1 MRVIA
6 GKARRLLLKST
17 PGFDTRPTSDKIKE
31 TLFNILQP
39 DIPGSRFLDLF
50 SGSGGIGIEALSRGS
65 SRCVFVENSKKAVQ
79 VIQDNLDHTGLSVY
93 AEVIPAHVVTAIH
106 TLGLR
111 REQFDIVYIDP
122 PYSKGYEQPVLEALA
137 QSGIVTPDTQV
148 IIEADIHNR
157 LEFLTDSPFVVV
169 RNKVYKTN
177 QHYFLKLGSPDSDPH
192 AAEQDPSDG
201 SRELSGS

>member
-1 MRVIA
+1 M
-6 GKARRLLLKST
+6 LLKST

-31 TLFNILQP
+31 TLFNVLQP

-65 SRCVFVENSKKAVQ
+65 IRCVFVENNRKAVQ
-79 VIQDNLDHTGLSVY
+79 VIQENLDHTHLSDN
-93 AEVIPAHVVTAIH
+93 AEVMPANAVTAIH

-137 QSGIVTPDTQV
+137 QSGIVTEDTQV

-157 LEFLTDSPFVVV
+157 LEFLTDSPFIVVK
-169 RNKVYKTN
+169 NKPYKTN
-177 QHYFLKLGSPDSDPH
+177 QHYFLKL
-192 AAEQDPSDG
+192 
-201 SRELSGS
+201 R